1 MGELATRKDI
11 TDTLINLFS
20 KAKNW
25 KQLNLQK
32 EFLPSIL
39 PDRHLKQ
46 YFKLSLCWTSSKF
59 LHTRAAH
66 GKEGNG

>member
-25 KQLNLQK
+25 KQLNLRK

-39 PDRHLKQ
+39 RDRHL
-46 YFKLSLCWTSSKF
+46 
-59 LHTRAAH
+59 
-66 GKEGNG
+66 